1 MELRAQ
7 VREQPV
13 LSGEGETGD
22 PRVGSP
28 AKRRPRRRGTARCG
42 AHCRCPKFPAA
53 FPLSSGRTVVEM
65 VSCSLLFCLS
75 LK

>member
-7 VREQPV
+7 VRERPV
-13 LSGEGETGD
+13 LSGEGETETPGWARQQTGD
-22 PRVGSP
+22 
-28 AKRRPRRRGTARCG
+28 PRRRGTARCG

-65 VSCSLLFCLS
+65 VSCSVLFCLS